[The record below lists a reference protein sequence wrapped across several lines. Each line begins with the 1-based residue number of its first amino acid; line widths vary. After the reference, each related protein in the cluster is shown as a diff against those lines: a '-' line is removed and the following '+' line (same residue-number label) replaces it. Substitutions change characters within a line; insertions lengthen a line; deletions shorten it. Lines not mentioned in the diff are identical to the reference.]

1 MTHPSPT
8 SGPPAPTSPDL
19 PARPAPP
26 ALPGLLGRLLPPAGP
41 GRILVAVSLLNSLG
55 LGLYAAGSAVYFVRS
70 VGLSSTQVG
79 LGLSVAGLLGLV
91 AGLPVGRLADRLGPR
106 RVAIGMAL
114 ATAGPLACAVWT
126 RNFWQFLAIVV
137 LLGVFES
144 GWIVANEAMIARVMA
159 GADRVRI
166 SAYLRAVFNVGLTLG
181 ALAAG
186 VALAVGTRTAYLTL
200 IWAYLGTSVLA
211 AALYIGLPAVPG
223 TVPAPAGVRSRRALR
238 DWPYLAVAQHANLT
252 TIGDTLLALALPLWV
267 VSATAAPA
275 GLAAWLLAINTVLV
289 ACLQVRAAR
298 PADTLAGATR
308 LQERALA
315 ALAVT
320 CVLAGISGT
329 VPRWPAV
336 ALLVASVV
344 ALTAG
349 EMWGQ
354 GARWALRFDLAPADA
369 QGEYGA
375 AFRLGLLL
383 PRAVAPVLVTALT
396 SHWRLGGWLALAGVF
411 VVGIG
416 LNRPVIGWAVRT
428 RPAPGSDHAQAP
440 AAAEVPA

>member
-1 MTHPSPT
+1 MNPT
-8 SGPPAPTSPDL
+8 LA
-19 PARPAPP
+19 
-26 ALPGLLGRLLPPAGP
+26 RLLPPPGP
-41 GRILVAVSLLNSLG
+41 GRILIAVSLLNSLG

-79 LGLSVAGLLGLV
+79 LGLSVAGLLGLL
-91 AGLPVGRLADRLGPR
+91 AGLPAGRLADRIGPR

-114 ATAGPLACAVWT
+114 ATAAPLACAVWT
-126 RNFWQFLAIVV
+126 RHFWQFFAIVAV
-137 LLGVFES
+137 LGIFES

-159 GADRVRI
+159 GADRVRT
-166 SAYLRAVFNVGLTLG
+166 SAYLRSVFNIGLTLG

-186 VALAVGTRTAYLTL
+186 VALAVATRTAYLTL

-211 AALYIGLPAVPG
+211 AALYVWLPPVPG
-223 TVPAPAGVRSRRALR
+223 TAPAPGEVRSRRALR
-238 DWPYLAVAQHANLT
+238 DLPYLAVAQHANLT
-252 TIGDTLLALALPLWV
+252 TIGDTLLGLALPLWL
-267 VSATAAPA
+267 VSSTSAPP

-298 PADTLAGATR
+298 AADTLAGARR
-308 LQERALA
+308 LQEWALA
-315 ALAVT
+315 ALAGT
-320 CVLAGISGT
+320 CVLAGFSGM

-375 AFRLGLLL
+375 AFRLGLLV

-396 SHWRLGGWLALAGVF
+396 SQWRMGGWLVLAGLF
-411 VVGIG
+411 VVGIV

-428 RPAPGSDHAQAP
+428 RPVPAATSAP
-440 AAAEVPA
+440 ASVEVAG